1 MSPERD
7 DDSDGASAMATTSKI
22 AGGLDEGERLRLAIV
37 LSHRCVVEG
46 RDILSDLPMSAFEDN
61 DEDDGIEDDG
71 KAGIVG
77 RCLVDVGCL
86 TRPKYSSSSSSVL
99 PSYLLLSSASGS
111 ERGVG
116 GALPM

>member
-46 RDILSDLPMSAFEDN
+46 RDI
-61 DEDDGIEDDG
+61 
-71 KAGIVG
+71 
-77 RCLVDVGCL
+77 
-86 TRPKYSSSSSSVL
+86 
-99 PSYLLLSSASGS
+99 
-111 ERGVG
+111 
-116 GALPM
+116 